1 MKTSIGRNKKQTET
15 ERAPASKDAGALFVR
30 RLVYAGSHLPTVCKA
45 GFSCFSFYITAPL
58 RSVGDSKAPLYFLA
72 LSAGANI
79 LLDYVFLTAFQMGVE
94 GAAWGAVISQLFA
107 CGASFLY
114 LGRRYEV
121 LRFWGKG
128 LRLSAGRVGAI
139 VKMGLPIALQ
149 SMSGTAFHLMIQR
162 LVNSFGEAM
171 TASYAVVSRVEG
183 MMNLPASALYQ
194 ALPTYTAQNMGAG
207 KPERIQAG
215 LRHAVA
221 MSLMITFILLS
232 AAFAC
237 APFLA
242 ESFGVSGLSAR
253 YCAEHIRWFSF
264 PPLFFALY
272 FPCLG
277 LYQGAGKGMAAAA
290 LSVSYLSVC
299 LLLAYGL
306 RQVLAAGYR
315 ALFWR
320 QPISW
325 ALIAAVNY
333 LYYFKGN
340 WRGVKLTAKKE
351 TD

>member
-58 RSVGDSKAPLYFLA
+58 RSVGDSKASLYFLA

-207 KPERIQAG
+207 KPKRIRAG

-221 MSLMITFILLS
+221 MSLLITFILLS

-253 YCAEHIRWFSF
+253 YCAEHIRCCFLRCISPVWACIRAPARGWPPRRCPFLTCRSACCWPTACGRSRPSAIGPSF
-264 PPLFFALY
+264 GVNP
-272 FPCLG
+272 FPG
-277 LYQGAGKGMAAAA
+277 
-290 LSVSYLSVC
+290 
-299 LLLAYGL
+299 
-306 RQVLAAGYR
+306 R
-315 ALFWR
+315 
-320 QPISW
+320 
-325 ALIAAVNY
+325 
-333 LYYFKGN
+333 
-340 WRGVKLTAKKE
+340 
-351 TD
+351 

>member
-58 RSVGDSKAPLYFLA
+58 RSVGDSKASLYFLA
-72 LSAGANI
+72 
-79 LLDYVFLTAFQMGVE
+79 
-94 GAAWGAVISQLFA
+94 
-107 CGASFLY
+107 
-114 LGRRYEV
+114 
-121 LRFWGKG
+121 
-128 LRLSAGRVGAI
+128 LSAGRVGAI

-194 ALPTYTAQNMGAG
+194 TLPTYTAQNMGAG
-207 KPERIQAG
+207 KPERIRAG

-221 MSLMITFILLS
+221 MSLMITFILLP

-253 YCAEHIRWFSF
+253 YCAEHIRRCFLRCISPVWACIRAPARGWPPRRCPFLTCRSACCWPTACGRSWPPAIGPSF
-264 PPLFFALY
+264 GANP
-272 FPCLG
+272 FPG
-277 LYQGAGKGMAAAA
+277 
-290 LSVSYLSVC
+290 
-299 LLLAYGL
+299 
-306 RQVLAAGYR
+306 R
-315 ALFWR
+315 
-320 QPISW
+320 
-325 ALIAAVNY
+325 
-333 LYYFKGN
+333 
-340 WRGVKLTAKKE
+340 
-351 TD
+351 